1 MPFRA
6 VKKMLAG
13 NRRSKIYSI
22 DWGAIQ
28 HADCIILKLFSLSC
42 YYFYP
47 AHTLFRFCRQRLPLA
62 H

>member
-1 MPFRA
+1 MLFQA
-6 VKKMLAG
+6 VKNACRKQTI
-13 NRRSKIYSI
+13 KIYSI

-28 HADCIILKLFSLSC
+28 HADRIILKLFSLSC